1 MVNKEQEQ
9 ELNDIAENIPS
20 VVMIG
25 KKKVKV
31 GWMKRGALR
40 KFTAI
45 MLDKREDIDTES
57 KVSCKLAAT
66 VVLNDIWKIKFYHWL
81 LWRWYYYI
89 RQYSDKV
96 LIPIIEEGKKK
107 VLLSEYYSIMM
118 LAHGLRDTQKTM
130 TRDEVSR
137 FRQELLLEQKEQ

>member
-1 MVNKEQEQ
+1 MVTREQEQ